1 MREQSESY
9 CTLIQQTKNV
19 FPACS
24 RDWLISEGREVAAD
38 EADDVPP
45 YVVAFVNLQTDTKG
59 NQSHATCQIIAVTP
73 AVSLAACREF

>member
-1 MREQSESY
+1 MFSQHVLETGLSQR
-9 CTLIQQTKNV
+9 
-19 FPACS
+19 
-24 RDWLISEGREVAAD
+24 REVAAD

-59 NQSHATCQIIAVTP
+59 SQSHLTCQVIAVTP